1 MLRKHV
7 IIAVTILV
15 LNAII
20 GISLLSTLNLRKEA
34 EVSKSVETLTN
45 HTADYVSVQ
54 IQSKLEQ
61 INIWATSKYSKIFK
75 STEEEL
81 LAILEIFASSME
93 FRTVGISDIHGNAIL
108 SDGSKINI
116 KEREYFKSAIK
127 GKKTISNVLKSKLD
141 EEEIIVYAVPLYYQG
156 EVVGVLSASD
166 LRDNLGEFLYPIYYN
181 GVANI
186 HIVDHEGNLIA
197 SNNEE
202 VLQYENYFEYIL
214 KYNEDEKI
222 EILRQGIIK
231 DVSGYGKFNIGK
243 DKKQRIVGFSP
254 LDYGNDWDLIVSL
267 DYDAMVSDTKN
278 LISSLMLFI
287 LYTTSFFTIFL
298 IFFSKKYDKK
308 KVFEEKMA
316 IKDEFLSNMS
326 HEIRTPIS
334 GIIGL
339 TNMSNQKY
347 AEGKDIKPYLD
358 NIGAISNHLLEVVNN
373 ILDINK
379 LNAGEL
385 KLEEEIF
392 SMKELIEEVILILS
406 SKAEEKNIKIL
417 PSIECSLCDQ
427 LIGDKNKIKVIL
439 INHIDNAIKFS
450 KENGSV
456 QVIVNKE
463 LISKEKV
470 KLNIQIIDDG
480 IGIKKDALEN
490 IFNSFEQ
497 ADSSISKKYGG
508 TGLGLNISKSFAE
521 LMEGNIEVKSELGV
535 GSTFSLNLILKC
547 ISGYE
552 FDKKEASIKTYDFA
566 GKKVLIAEDNEVNIM
581 IIEDILDRVNLSQ
594 EYAVNGKKAVEM
606 VMLKP
611 VNYYDFIIM
620 DIQMPE
626 LDGYS
631 ATKIIREHEI
641 NNNYKKLP
649 IIAMTANAR
658 EEDKLRSIEAGMD
671 AHINKPVDVDQL
683 YQTIDSL
690 LKIK

>member
-34 EVSKSVETLTN
+34 EVSKSVETLTI
-45 HTADYVSVQ
+45 HTADYVSVKV
-54 IQSKLEQ
+54 QSKLEQ
-61 INIWATSKYSKIFK
+61 ISIWATSKYSKIFK

-81 LAILEIFASSME
+81 LSMLEIFASSME
-93 FRTVGISDIHGNAIL
+93 FRTVGISDIHGNALL

-141 EEEIIVYAVPLYYQG
+141 EEEIIVYAVPLYYQD
-156 EVVGVLSASD
+156 EIVGILSASD

-186 HIVDHEGNLIA
+186 HIVDHNGNLIA

-222 EILRQGIIK
+222 EILRQGIVK

-243 DKKQRIVGFSP
+243 DGKQRIVGFSP
-254 LDYGNDWDLIVSL
+254 LDYGNNWDLIVSL
-267 DYDAMVSDTKN
+267 DYDTMVKDTKN

-287 LYTTSFFTIFL
+287 LYTTGFFTIFL

-339 TNMSNQKY
+339 TNISTQKY
-347 AEGKDIKPYLD
+347 EEGKDIKPYLD
-358 NIGAISNHLLEVVNN
+358 NIKVVSNHLLEVVNN

-379 LNAGEL
+379 LSAGEI

-392 SMKELIEEVILILS
+392 SLKELVEEVDSILS
-406 SKAEEKNIKIL
+406 PKAKEKNIKMVFGM
-417 PSIECSLCDQ
+417 ENEKCNQ
-427 LIGDKNKIKVIL
+427 LIGDKNKIKIIL

-450 KENGSV
+450 KQNGIVSV
-456 QVIVNKE
+456 I
-463 LISKEKV
+463 ISKEQISEEKI
-470 KLNIQIIDDG
+470 KLKIQIIDQG
-480 IGIKKDALEN
+480 IGIPKDALDN

-521 LMEGNIEVKSELGV
+521 LMQGNIEVESELGV
-535 GSTFSLNLILKC
+535 GSKFSLNLILKC
-547 ISGYE
+547 ITE
-552 FDKKEASIKTYDFA
+552 NKIDKKEDIKEYDFS
-566 GKKVLIAEDNEVNIM
+566 GKRVLVAEDNEINIM
-581 IIEDILDRVNLSQ
+581 IVKDILNRVNIRQ
-594 EYAVNGKKAVEM
+594 EYVINGKEAVD
-606 VMLKP
+606 MLISKP
-611 VNYYDFIIM
+611 ANYYDIIIM

-631 ATKIIREHEI
+631 ATKIIREYETK
-641 NNNYKKLP
+641 NSYSKTP

-658 EEDKLRSIEAGMD
+658 EEDKSRSIEAGMD
-671 AHINKPVDVDQL
+671 AHINKPVDISQL
-683 YQTIDSL
+683 YKVIDDL
-690 LKIK
+690 LK